1 MTRVVTMCILLFRP
15 VAVFRA
21 DHQHALSALDAKITR
36 NLAGDKWHEA
46 KRVIRSGSY
55 SNSPWDSRS
64 ANAVRSH
71 RTLGT
76 AQSGFVS
83 SWTQNS

>member
-1 MTRVVTMCILLFRP
+1 MCILLFQAA
-15 VAVFRA
+15 AVFAA
-21 DHQHALSALDAKITR
+21 DYEDALSARDAKITR

-55 SNSPWDSRS
+55 SNSRGTLARP
-64 ANAVRSH
+64 NAVRSH

>member
-1 MTRVVTMCILLFRP
+1 MMRMVTMYTLLFRP
-15 VAVFRA
+15 AAVFRA

-55 SNSPWDSRS
+55 SNSPCDSRS
-64 ANAVRSH
+64 AERSAVPPDVRY
-71 RTLGT
+71 GT
-76 AQSGFVS
+76 IGFRVVLDAE
-83 SWTQNS
+83 